1 MTAPRVRRAKVSRL
15 PAERRISD
23 IMIAA
28 RAVFAEKGYQEALIA
43 DIAERA
49 GVVEGSI
56 YRFFANKRE
65 LLVRAVEDWYRDML
79 ARDAERFAGVRG
91 TWNQLRFVVWHHLI
105 SIRREPAL
113 SRLVLLE
120 LRADPD
126 YRHTRVFELN
136 QQYTRRLVAIVQ
148 AAIDSGEFRADAAP
162 GLVRDMIYGCI
173 EHRTWAY
180 LRGEG
185 DFDLDATAD
194 GITDLVYR
202 GLVAHDRS
210 RDAGGGD
217 ADGLAAATSRLER
230 IAERMER
237 MERKAQ
243 RKRLGTAEP
252 STRPP
257 SPPGSARGPARK
269 RSD

>member
-1 MTAPRVRRAKVSRL
+1 MAVATSRGRRAKVSRL
-15 PAERRISD
+15 PPERRIAD
-23 IMIAA
+23 IMLAA
-28 RAVFAEKGYQEALIA
+28 RAVFAEKGYQDALIA

-65 LLVRAVEDWYRDML
+65 LLVRAAEDWYREML
-79 ARDAERFAGVRG
+79 ERDAERLAGVRG

-120 LRADPD
+120 LRTDPD
-126 YRHTRVFELN
+126 YRNTRIFELN

-148 AAIDSGEFRADAAP
+148 AAVDSGEFRADVSP
-162 GLVRDMIYGCI
+162 GLVRDMVYGCI
-173 EHRTWAY
+173 EHRTWSF

-185 DFDLDATAD
+185 EFDLDRTAD

-202 GLVAHDRS
+202 GLLGSSAAVVDG
-210 RDAGGGD
+210 DGAGTP
-217 ADGLAAATSRLER
+217 DGSLAVLASTAARLER
-230 IAERMER
+230 IADRLERR
-237 MERKAQ
+237 V
-243 RKRLGTAEP
+243 P
-252 STRPP
+252 
-257 SPPGSARGPARK
+257 PARTPRRAPA
-269 RSD
+269 RSRKGMAPRGD